1 MNQNM
6 FDESN
11 PRTLYV
17 GNLSESVSEEF
28 LLALFGQIGSCK
40 CCKIIHE
47 PGNDPYAFVEF
58 IDGSSAA
65 AALAA
70 LNKRMVMG
78 K

>member
-1 MNQNM
+1 MAPSDYAHTPQFPNDCVKTDIVFNCPFQ
-6 FDESN
+6 
-11 PRTLYV
+11 
-17 GNLSESVSEEF
+17 
-28 LLALFGQIGSCK
+28 
-40 CCKIIHE
+40 

-78 K
+78 KVSSVCVCVRDE

>member
-1 MNQNM
+1 MEYRPAYIYTTADVPYNV
-6 FDESN
+6 
-11 PRTLYV
+11 YY
-17 GNLSESVSEEF
+17 
-28 LLALFGQIGSCK
+28 
-40 CCKIIHE
+40 

-78 K
+78 KSPVECWNMEKVSTHMV